1 MNNITVK
8 NAFDKFKDFKESY
21 CDSSTCKYYEQNLG
35 FFFDFLEQ
43 EYEKPI
49 DRISMDILAP
59 DIVQSYIKYLRF
71 KPKFENHPY
80 KIGEAKKGKLKN
92 STIRIY
98 TRAVKVFVNYI
109 RDDLDCE
116 IKFKRPRLP
125 TNDTRIQL
133 PLYSHEVQAL
143 DQVFLNSTEM
153 GLRNLC
159 IIHLMLDGGLR
170 SEEVI
175 GLKVKDICFDK
186 DYILI
191 EDSKNH
197 KSRIVP
203 LAWNLRIYLRS
214 YLDYHN
220 SRPMDALILK
230 TNGTD
235 AINYNVLKQLF
246 FRIRKWTGVERL
258 HPHLLRHTFA
268 VSYLVG
274 GGNLEFLR
282 DMLGHSDYTTTRDYV
297 KMANQYRMMDA
308 DVYKLDAIF
317 FRQIK

>member
-1 MNNITVK
+1 MKKITVK
-8 NAFDKFKDFKESY
+8 KAFEKFMGLKESY
-21 CDSSTCKYYEQNLG
+21 CDNSTCKYYEQNLS
-35 FFFDFLEQ
+35 FFFDYLES
-43 EYEKPI
+43 EFKKPI
-49 DRISMDILAP
+49 DKISVDSLAP
-59 DIVQSYIKYLRF
+59 DIVQSYIKHLRF
-71 KPKFENHPY
+71 KPKYEKHPF
-80 KIGEAKKGKLKN
+80 KIGDEKKGNLKN

-98 TRAVKVFVNYI
+98 TRAVKVFFNYI

-116 IKFKRPRLP
+116 VTFKRPRLP
-125 TNDTRIQL
+125 TNDSRIQL

-159 IIHLMLDGGLR
+159 IVHLMLDGGLR

-214 YLDYHN
+214 YLDY
-220 SRPMDALILK
+220 RDFKPMDALILK
-230 TNGTD
+230 TNGSE

>member
-1 MNNITVK
+1 M
-8 NAFDKFKDFKESY
+8 
-21 CDSSTCKYYEQNLG
+21 
-35 FFFDFLEQ
+35 EQ

-49 DRISMDILAP
+49 DRIPMDILAP
-59 DIVQSYIKYLRF
+59 DVVQSYIKYLRF

-203 LAWNLRIYLRS
+203 LAWNLRIYIRS
-214 YLDYHN
+214 YLDYRDT
-220 SRPMDALILK
+220 RPMNALILK
-230 TNGTD
+230 TNGSD
-235 AINYNVLKQLF
+235 GINYNVLKQLF

-297 KMANQYRMMDA
+297 KMANQYRMMNA
-308 DVYKLDAIF
+308 DVYKLDDIF